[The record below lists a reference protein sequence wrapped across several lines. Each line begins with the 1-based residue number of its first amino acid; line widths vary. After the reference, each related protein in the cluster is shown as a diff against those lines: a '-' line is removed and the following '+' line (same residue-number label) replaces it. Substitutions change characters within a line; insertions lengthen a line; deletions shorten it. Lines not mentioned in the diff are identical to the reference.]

1 MYDTLAQLN
10 KTTGVTGSM
19 LVGDDGIVIA
29 ADLNEKSDDEVL
41 GALASSIAAT
51 VRRSTSEMGGDE
63 FSQITVEAD
72 DQKIFL
78 SDAGIGTLV
87 VTTEPR
93 VNIGLVRLE
102 IRNAI
107 GALQNA

>member
-10 KTTGVTGSM
+10 KTTGVTGCM
-19 LVGDDGIVIA
+19 LVGTDGIVIA
-29 ADLNEKSDDEVL
+29 SDLDEKADDETL

-51 VRRSTSEMGGDE
+51 VRNSTSEMGGDE
-63 FSQITVEAD
+63 FSQITVEAE

-78 SDAGIGTLV
+78 TDAGLGTLV
-87 VTTEPR
+87 VMTEPR

-102 IRNAI
+102 IRNAV
-107 GALQNA
+107 GAIQRT